1 MTVTSDRPARSPQ
14 SASPIPADA
23 PPPAARDRLAGSLP
37 YLRRYARALSGTQS
51 SGDAFVRMMLE
62 AALSDPEMRAQVNAS
77 AVGLYKAFTAVWNTA
92 NLDAVDGRETPE
104 PNPSQLSRVPSQRR
118 QALLL
123 NQLEDFSIADTA
135 DILDLS
141 EEETQ
146 LLVDAAMADLA
157 GDSVADVLII
167 EDEPLISSHL
177 ESIVAEAGHR
187 IIANATTADEARAA
201 FEQHRPTLVLADV
214 QLADG
219 SSGISAVEDILQIG
233 AVPVIFITA
242 FPEKLLTGERP
253 EPAFLI
259 TKPFREETVRTAIS
273 QALFFGSDFKA

>member
-1 MTVTSDRPARSPQ
+1 MTVTSDRPAQ
-14 SASPIPADA
+14 SPIPADA
-23 PPPAARDRLAGSLP
+23 PPPAARDRLSASLP

-62 AALSDPEMRAQVNAS
+62 AALSDSQMRAQINES
-77 AVGLYKAFTAVWNTA
+77 PVGLYKAFTAVWNSA
-92 NLDAVDGRETPE
+92 NIDAFDGRDMPE
-104 PNPSQLSRVPSQRR
+104 PNASQLSRVPSQRR

-123 NQLEDFSIADTA
+123 NQLEDFSIAETA
-135 DILDLS
+135 EIIDVS
-141 EEETQ
+141 ELEAQ

-177 ESIVAEAGHR
+177 ESIVGDAGHR
-187 IIANATTADEARAA
+187 IVANATTADEAREA
-201 FEQHRPTLVLADV
+201 FEKYRPTLVLADV

-253 EPAFLI
+253 EPAFLV